1 LLNCS
6 IIIAARIHH
15 RLNDYTVSINMG
27 DLSDLMHINL
37 IMHPE
42 IKKRPIMDVRTQVKH
57 IQAERKVFPKFYKSG
72 VSNKG

>member
-1 LLNCS
+1 
-6 IIIAARIHH
+6 
-15 RLNDYTVSINMG
+15 MG